1 MKRITPLFMFFA
13 MMLFVACDRDVVSEE
28 IAEMKGERWDKDEVV
43 TCECEISD
51 ADSYYTLELEVRNT
65 VDYPYRN
72 LYLFVDIETPDTMK
86 YRDTLQ
92 LFLADNAG
100 HWYGKGSRL
109 KDRSYYWGADP
120 KFCATTREIKGYV
133 PYSVAT
139 FHGNGVHPF
148 RFEPLIVPFEME
160 YQGQAVSVTECYPVK
175 VRFPKAGTYKFTF
188 RQGMRDDALEGI
200 ASFGLK
206 VSKYNEEKLVKAIK
220 KENKERLKKSQS
232 SEN

>member
-1 MKRITPLFMFFA
+1 MKHVAPLFMLFA
-13 MMLFVACDRDVVSEE
+13 LLLMAACDHDVVSEQ
-28 IAEMKGERWDKDEVV
+28 IAEVKGEKWKASEVV
-43 TCECEISD
+43 KCEFDIED
-51 ADSYYTLELEVRNT
+51 VEAYYTMELEVRNT

-86 YRDTLQ
+86 YSDTVQ

-100 HWYGKGSRL
+100 RWYGKGSRL
-109 KDRSYYWGADP
+109 KDRSYYFAADP
-120 KFCATTREIKGYV
+120 KFRTTTHEIKGYV

-139 FHGNGVHPF
+139 MHGNSRHPF

-160 YQGQAVSVTECYPVK
+160 YQGQQLSVTECYPVK

-188 RQGMRDDALEGI
+188 RQGMRDDELQGI

-206 VSKYNEEKLVKAIK
+206 VSKYNEEKFIKKIK
-220 KENKERLKKSQS
+220 KENRERLKRNSA
-232 SEN
+232 E